1 METVIVLSKAKQE
14 KLVQEVAH
22 ALSRNGY
29 MHFLNLETLEVIS
42 LNEKINF
49 IEEQINNIEEAP
61 DNYLQILPYSDAA
74 RQALR
79 RRFVLKLGDETIRKQ
94 LLSSIDGYD
103 PNSAF
108 RKTLKQYSDIEQQWL
123 TYKQTHFVVE
133 AQKWLYENGLGKINI
148 I

>member
-1 METVIVLSKAKQE
+1 METVIALSKAKQE

-49 IEEQINNIEEAP
+49 IEEQINSIEEAP

-74 RQALR
+74 RQVLR

-94 LLSSIDGYD
+94 LLSAIDGYD

-108 RKTLKQYSDIEQQWL
+108 RRTLKTYSDIEQQWL
-123 TYKQTHFVVE
+123 AYKQAHFVAE